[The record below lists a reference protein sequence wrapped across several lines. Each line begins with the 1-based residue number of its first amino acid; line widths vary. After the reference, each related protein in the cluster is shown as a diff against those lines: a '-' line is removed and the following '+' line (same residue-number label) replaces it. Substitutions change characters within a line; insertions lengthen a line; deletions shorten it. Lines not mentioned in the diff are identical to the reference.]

1 MSYILEALKKLERK
15 RQQEEKRP
23 TLTLADATMPE
34 ARPRTRWLTLVA
46 VGLVLNAMVLVWWI
60 VFRGPYQP
68 PRSAPM
74 LPQRALVK
82 PIPMAVLPP
91 LTSLAQDA
99 DRRKTAYDRTP
110 TPAGSKGPEDRKV
123 SVASPEKLP
132 LSDPVKTATPAEKR
146 PSFPAAPKIP
156 TDQPPPGPSP
166 ARVPATEPVKTPPPP
181 ERKASTSDQAKA
193 PPQKAS
199 KTAMLPS
206 DRVFNLNDLPAD
218 VRSALPP
225 LKISAHVYSPE
236 PHSRLVQV
244 NDQLLQ
250 EGQVAIEGIQ
260 VEEILPKG
268 IVFRF
273 QGYRFRMGIQ

>member
-15 RQQEEKRP
+15 KQQEEKRP

-34 ARPRTRWLTLVA
+34 ARPKSRRLTLVA
-46 VGLVLNAMVLVWWI
+46 VGLILNAVVLAWWI

-74 LPQRALVK
+74 PLQRSLVK
-82 PIPMAVLPP
+82 PVPMAVLPP
-91 LTSLAQDA
+91 VTSPARDA
-99 DRRKTAYDRTP
+99 ERRKTAGERTP
-110 TPAGSKGPEDRKV
+110 TPAGSKGPEDRKASGAPPKELPV
-123 SVASPEKLP
+123 SGPA
-132 LSDPVKTATPAEKR
+132 KTA
-146 PSFPAAPKIP
+146 
-156 TDQPPPGPSP
+156 
-166 ARVPATEPVKTPPPP
+166 VPADK
-181 ERKASTSDQAKA
+181 KASTSDQAKGT
-193 PPQKAS
+193 PPKAS
-199 KTAMLPS
+199 KTAVLQS

-250 EGQVAIEGIQ
+250 EGQDSTQGLK
-260 VEEILPKG
+260 VEEILSKG

-273 QGYRFRMGIQ
+273 QGYRFRMELP